1 MWAGLRSQVDEDS
14 VCRCEIVGFG
24 EIRASTIG
32 ASEHDEWYNVSI
44 NYKDGEGLFYTLF
57 TYKEPPSSFRLTI
70 LKKPVLTN
78 CSRWRFYRFISRQQ
92 INIHIY
98 IYIYFYFEYTFSIS
112 SIHVFFIVVF
122 FSLIRAIASA
132 MRRGYCANI
141 RRNLCKPFVSIF
153 LPGLKDES
161 VRWKWNTSLFIR
173 RC

>member
-78 CSRWRFYRFISRQQ
+78 CSRRPFYRFISPPQ
-92 INIHIY
+92 INIHVNIFLN
-98 IYIYFYFEYTFSIS
+98 IHFLLAPSTFS
-112 SIHVFFIVVF
+112 
-122 FSLIRAIASA
+122 L
-132 MRRGYCANI
+132 
-141 RRNLCKPFVSIF
+141 L
-153 LPGLKDES
+153 
-161 VRWKWNTSLFIR
+161 
-173 RC
+173 